1 MKKLDFIRP
10 NLEIDNQFNDDPTY
24 CKLRVSP
31 LERGYG
37 QTIGNS
43 LRRVLIS
50 SLPGAAIVAVS
61 INDVEHEFTTVPGVR
76 EDVTE
81 IILNLKT
88 VVFTI
93 NSEKD
98 KVGEFEVDGRV
109 YETIFDVEN
118 NTEEELVVTA
128 GSINTNFSQVIPTS
142 EENYMPE
149 VTIVNPDQPL
159 FTLAK
164 GAKVTMKLRIRKG
177 VGYVNADENKVFCK
191 EGNSRIIGLIPIDSI
206 FTPVKKCRYE
216 VVKTRYEDNFN
227 CDLLTIEVWT
237 NGSMAPTDALSL
249 AAQFLKEHFEVIVG
263 LNEEIQEKAF
273 MTQKEEK
280 PSNKKLD
287 QKIED
292 LDLSVRSY
300 NCLKRANI
308 NTVGE
313 LTQKTEEE
321 MMKVRNLGRKSLKE
335 VIQKLN
341 EIGLSLRNSD
351 GYFDEDEDDEDEY
364 DNTSEDVIEDDYE
377 DEDEE

>member
-1 MKKLDFIRP
+1 MKQLDFIRP
-10 NLEIDNQFNDDPTY
+10 NLEIDNQFSDDPSY

-93 NSEKD
+93 NKEKD
-98 KVGEFEVDGRV
+98 MVGEFEVDGRV

-118 NTEEELVVTA
+118 NTDDELVVTA
-128 GSINTNFSQVIPTS
+128 GDINTNFEQVIPVS
-142 EENYMPE
+142 EESYMPE
-149 VTIVNPDQPL
+149 VTIVNPEQPL

-237 NGSMAPTDALSL
+237 NGSMAPVDALSL
-249 AAQFLKEHFEVIVG
+249 AAQFLKEHFDVIAG
-263 LNEEIQEKAF
+263 LNKEIQEKAHI
-273 MTQKEEK
+273 QQQEEK

-313 LTQKTEEE
+313 LTQRTEEE

-351 GYFDEDEDDEDEY
+351 GYFDDDEDDEEY
-364 DNTSEDVIEDDYE
+364 DDDSEVVIEDNYD